1 MRETKR
7 GQRTDITKDNILETA
22 SRLFAVKGVA
32 NVAFDDI
39 AKVAGYSR
47 TTVYT
52 HFSSKD
58 DIVYSIAL
66 RTMVL
71 VQEAMQKVV
80 KQPVRAD
87 QQLRFL
93 GYELINLCR
102 ERPFFYKCMLEY
114 IDASPEGRAQNPILE
129 EIYEVGEELNSVF
142 AQIINTGVEQGVF
155 RTGLLVA
162 PTGLIL
168 WSCITSLVSLMQNK
182 RRYIESEMLTIQEF
196 YDYGFSLILS
206 TVLSGGKAD

>member
-1 MRETKR
+1 MGEAKR
-7 GQRTDITKDNILETA
+7 GQRTDITKDTIIEIA
-22 SRLFAVKGVA
+22 SRLFAEKGAA

-39 AKVAGYSR
+39 AKAAGYSR

-71 VQEAMQKVV
+71 VQEAIGKVV

-93 GYELINLCR
+93 GYELINLCQ

-129 EIYEVGEELNSVF
+129 EVYEVGEELNSVF
-142 AQIINTGVEQGVF
+142 AQIIHTGVEQGVF
-155 RTGLLVA
+155 RKGLLVA